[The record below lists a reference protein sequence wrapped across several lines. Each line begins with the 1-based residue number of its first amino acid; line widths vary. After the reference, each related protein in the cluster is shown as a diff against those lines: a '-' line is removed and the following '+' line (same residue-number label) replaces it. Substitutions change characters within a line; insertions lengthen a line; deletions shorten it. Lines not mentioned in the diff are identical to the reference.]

1 MNPLRL
7 LRHHNHQHQDHRL
20 PDQIF
25 DNLKQAAL
33 ADHKKILKIYQ
44 SKLSGL
50 EKNEVNKRLKK
61 YGPNETIGQRPKPIW
76 LKLILSFKDPLIIL
90 LLILAAL
97 SLTTGSISSV
107 AMILSMVFLSVFIKF
122 WQETKAQ
129 TAALSLEKIVKV
141 STIVL
146 REREQKKVSLKKIV
160 PGDIVLLSAG
170 DMVPADLRLLECQG
184 LLVDQS
190 MFTGE
195 SLPIEK
201 SFLIEKNKQNPL
213 YFNNL
218 CFMGTSIDSGF
229 AKGVVIATGP
239 SSYFGSMVKNILAE
253 RELTNFDLWLKSF
266 TQLIMRL
273 VIVMVVLVFI
283 INFLTKGDIW
293 QAFLFSLAV
302 TVGLAPEMLPMIV
315 SANLAS
321 GALRLAKKK
330 VIVKHLS
337 SIQNLGSMDILCTD
351 KTGTLTLNQIILEKH
366 CDINHQDSPRVLR
379 QAYINSYHQ
388 TGFKNIL
395 DQAILNYSNI
405 TLSHIKK
412 IGEIPFDFQRKM
424 LSIVYQEGN
433 KKTLVVKGA
442 AEEIFKRC
450 DYYELNG
457 QTHKVNKDI
466 FPRLEKEFTKLSWDG
481 FRVLGLAYKNV
492 STSVKKY
499 SPLDEKNLT
508 FLGYLAFLDP
518 PKPSAKETIEKL
530 NSLGID
536 IKILTGDNQI
546 ITQKICQEVSF
557 KIKGLITGEQIDKAD
572 AKNLS
577 SLVEKN
583 NIFTQLSPLHKE
595 KIITALRHNRHV
607 VGYLGDGIND
617 APALRAGDV
626 GISVD
631 SGTNIAKES
640 SDIILLEKNL
650 LVLGDGVMEGRRI
663 FANIIKYIRMA
674 TSSNFGNM
682 ASVIGTSI
690 FLPFLPMLPI
700 QILLNNLLYDISQ
713 STIPTD
719 QVDQNQL
726 EKITTWDIKKVKKYI
741 LSFGIVSSIFDYAT
755 FLLLLWAFNAW
766 YNPALFQTGWFIES
780 LLSQTLIIHV
790 IRTNKIPFVQ
800 SRASWPLIAS
810 TIIISLIGIYLP
822 FSPLASNL
830 GFVIPP
836 PTYWL
841 GLGIIIVL
849 YLTTTQILKNYFQK
863 KAFI

>member
-7 LRHHNHQHQDHRL
+7 FRHHGHKHQDHKL

-25 DNLKQAAL
+25 DNLKKAAL
-33 ADHKKILKIYQ
+33 SEYKSVLKIY
-44 SKLSGL
+44 KTKASGL

-61 YGPNETIGQRPKPIW
+61 YGLNETLGQRPKPMW
-76 LKLILSFKDPLIIL
+76 LKLILAFKDPLIIL
-90 LLILAAL
+90 LIILAAI

-107 AMILSMVFLSVFIKF
+107 IMILSMVFLSVFIKF
-122 WQETKAQ
+122 YQEAKAQ
-129 TAALSLEKIVKV
+129 NAASSLEKIVKI
-141 STIVL
+141 STLVL
-146 REREQKKVSLKKIV
+146 REREEKKVALKKIV
-160 PGDIVLLSAG
+160 PGDIILLSAG
-170 DMVPADLRLLECQG
+170 DMVPADLRLIECQG

-195 SLPIEK
+195 SLPV
-201 SFLIEKNKQNPL
+201 EKNILTEKDNKKSPL
-213 YFNNL
+213 YFDNL

-239 SSYFGSMVKNILAE
+239 NSYFGSMVKNILAE

-273 VIVMVVLVFI
+273 VIVMVLLVFV

-321 GALRLAKKK
+321 GALRLSKKK

-337 SIQNLGSMDILCTD
+337 SIQNFGSMDVLCTD

-366 CDINHQDSPRVLR
+366 CDINHQDSAQVLK
-379 QAYINSYHQ
+379 QAYINSYLQ
-388 TGFKNIL
+388 SGFKNIL
-395 DQAILNYSNI
+395 DQAILNHGNI
-405 TLSHIKK
+405 ALTHTKK
-412 IGEIPFDFQRKM
+412 LGEIPFDFQRKM
-424 LSIVYQEGN
+424 LSVIYQQN
-433 KKTLVVKGA
+433 DKKILVVKGA
-442 AEEIFKRC
+442 AEKIFERC

-457 QTHKVNKDI
+457 QTHKVNKEI
-466 FPRLEKEFTKLSWDG
+466 FPHLQKEFAKLSWDG
-481 FRVLGLAYKNV
+481 FRVLGLAYKNIN
-492 STSVKKY
+492 TKEKY
-499 SPLDEKNLT
+499 SPADEKNLT

-518 PKPSAKETIEKL
+518 PKPSAQETIEKL
-530 NSLGID
+530 HSLGID
-536 IKILTGDNQI
+536 IKILTGDNQL
-546 ITQKICQEVSF
+546 ITQKVCQEVSF
-557 KIKGLITGEQIDKAD
+557 KIKGLVTGDQIEKAD
-572 AKNLS
+572 AKTLS

-583 NIFTQLSPLHKE
+583 NIFTQLSPMHKE

-631 SGTNIAKES
+631 SGANIAKES

-650 LVLGDGVMEGRRI
+650 MVLADGVMEGRRI
-663 FANIIKYIRMA
+663 FVNIIKYIRMA

-700 QILLNNLLYDISQ
+700 QILLNNLLYDLSQ

-719 QVDQNQL
+719 QVDSEQL
-726 EKITTWDIKKVKKYI
+726 KKITAWDIKKVKKYI

-755 FLLLLWAFNAW
+755 FFMLLWAFNAW

-790 IRTNKIPFVQ
+790 IRTNKIPFIQ
-800 SRASWPLIAS
+800 SRASWPLIIS
-810 TIIISLIGIYLP
+810 TIGISLIGLYLP

-830 GFVIPP
+830 GFVAPP
-836 PTYWL
+836 ASYFI
-841 GLGIIIVL
+841 GLGTIIIL
-849 YLTTTQILKNYFQK
+849 YLASTQLLKNYLQK
-863 KAFI
+863 KSFI